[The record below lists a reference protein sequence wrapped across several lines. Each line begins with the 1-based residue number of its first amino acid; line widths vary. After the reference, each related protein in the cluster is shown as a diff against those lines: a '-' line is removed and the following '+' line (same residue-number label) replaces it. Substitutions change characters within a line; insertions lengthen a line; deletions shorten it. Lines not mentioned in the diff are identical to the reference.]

1 MDWNEVGY
9 GGIIKPE
16 MTLYVES
23 YIGHE
28 TGEEGVKLEE
38 QVLVTEKG
46 IRRMSSY
53 GYSEELLS

>member
-1 MDWNEVGY
+1 MDWDEVGY
-9 GGIIKPE
+9 DGIIKPE

-46 IRRMSSY
+46 IRRMSS
-53 GYSEELLS
+53 